1 MTRESSLRV
10 QDGQK
15 NRHLRLFP
23 YRKQNLKHTNV
34 AELGV
39 YIGAKRLTIMRLKKI
54 LCLAVFVLATNV
66 HAQDLKI
73 LVDKKG
79 KVGFAD
85 QNGNEVIKCQY
96 DGVQPFSDG
105 VAIVS
110 KSGKSGIIDSKGTIL
125 LPLKYSQISKWNK
138 ELYIIKDGK
147 KVGLATHQ
155 GKIVLPAN
163 YSQISKPNCYGKAL
177 LSLGGK
183 STANEKKTYMANAK
197 YGIIDAN
204 GNIIIEPQYKGLYEF
219 TYDGT
224 NKYPY
229 YEGKRLEFSY
239 HNTVD
244 TLVTDC
250 AYLGYSNNGFSIYNA
265 GIIDG
270 SGKELL
276 KQGLYDFVMQPQ
288 SGMVRYYINKKKQT
302 ICGYHN
308 IVTGKGF
315 VAATFDTHFNNI
327 SYWSHGDF
335 IGDIAPVNGTS
346 WSFIDKQGNKLR
358 TGYTSLRHSQITGLW
373 GAKNNTGKWDVFN
386 DSNNDVSSLSGYEEI
401 LFPTKEGDRE
411 IFSVMKNG
419 KYGCIDRSGNTVVPF
434 DYEMMLGNTFDV
446 IAVKKD
452 GKWGILSPDNKS
464 IIPTEYS
471 DLLLPSER
479 NAKHFWVK
487 QSDSLYYHMNIE
499 KAQLSYNG
507 FKSVTNFTNGIAHV
521 APVGMV
527 VEQTPI
533 NRAQLYAPGKFP
545 TIQNDNT
552 NKRNLA
558 STVKQLTV
566 DEEFS
571 KNKESFGYILNTDDV
586 LIMNIPVS
594 TLYKDAV
601 VKEIMNR
608 GGKTLSANEQKA
620 IMLDVTK
627 ENRSYD
633 LKSVVGEEEWNY

>member
-1 MTRESSLRV
+1 
-10 QDGQK
+10 
-15 NRHLRLFP
+15 
-23 YRKQNLKHTNV
+23 
-34 AELGV
+34 
-39 YIGAKRLTIMRLKKI
+39 MRLKK
-54 LCLAVFVLATNV
+54 LLFFAVFVLATNA

-73 LVDKKG
+73 LVNKKG

-85 QNGNEVIKCQY
+85 QSGNEVIKCQF
-96 DGVQPFSDG
+96 DGAQPFSNG
-105 VAIVS
+105 VAIVT

-125 LPLKYSQISKWNK
+125 LPLKYTQISKWNK

-155 GKIVLPAN
+155 GKIVLPAK
-163 YSQISKPNCYGKAL
+163 YSHISKPNCYGKAL
-177 LSLGGK
+177 LALGGK
-183 STANEKKTYMANAK
+183 STANENKSYMANAK
-197 YGIIDAN
+197 YGIINAN
-204 GNIIIEPQYKGLYEF
+204 GNVLVNPQYKGIYEF
-219 TYDGT
+219 SYDVT

-250 AYLGYSNNGFSIYNA
+250 SYLGYSKNGYSIYYA

-270 SGKELL
+270 NGKEIL
-276 KQGLYDFVMQPQ
+276 KQGLYDFVMQPH
-288 SGMVRYYINKKKQT
+288 SGMVRYYNIKKKQT

-315 VAATFDTHFNNI
+315 VVATLDNHFDNI
-327 SYWSHGDF
+327 SYWTHGDF

-358 TGYTSLRHSQITGLW
+358 TGYTSLIHSQTTGLW

-411 IFSVMKNG
+411 VFSVMKDG
-419 KYGCIDRSGNTVVPF
+419 KYGCINRSGNVVVPF
-434 DYEMMLGNTFDV
+434 DYEKMLGNTFDV

-452 GKWGILSPDNKS
+452 GKWGMISPDNKNL
-464 IIPTEYS
+464 IPTEYS
-471 DLLLPSER
+471 DLILPSER

-499 KAQLSYNG
+499 KNQLSYNG
-507 FKSVTNFTNGIAHV
+507 FKRVTNFVNGTAHV

-533 NRAQLYAPGKFP
+533 NRAQLYAPGKLP
-545 TIQNDNT
+545 IIQNDN
-552 NKRNLA
+552 NSKKRPA
-558 STVKQLTV
+558 STSKQLTI

-571 KNKESFGYILNTDDV
+571 KNKEGFGYILNTDDV
-586 LIMNIPVS
+586 LIINVPVS
-594 TLYKDAV
+594 VLYKDAV

-608 GGKTLSANEQKA
+608 GSKTLSASEQKA

-633 LKSVVGEEEWNY
+633 LKSVIGEEEWNY